1 MVELL
6 APAGDFEALK
16 AAVLNGADAV
26 YIGGKEFS
34 ARQYAGNFDR
44 EEIIE
49 AVKFCHAY
57 GVKVFVTLNTL
68 LKNHEIEKALE
79 YAAFLYENGV
89 DALIIQDIG
98 LLKILRE
105 NIKDFEIHASTQM
118 TVNNLEG
125 VNFLHSQGIKRVV
138 LARELSLSEIEHI
151 CKNTDAE
158 IEVFIHG
165 ALCIS
170 FSGQCLF
177 SSIIGGRSGNRG
189 RCAQPCRMQ
198 YSIDDGDKKYLLS
211 PKDLWTLEH
220 IEKLI
225 KAGVK
230 SLKIEGRMKRP
241 EYVATVVSA
250 YRRAIDGILTEKDK
264 EDVVKIFNRGGFT
277 TAYLFNE
284 SGHKMMSYE
293 NPKNWGVL
301 LGKVISKKGKF
312 VQIKLEDELNL
323 GDGLEVFGKGIGV
336 PVNTIYDKD
345 GKEVQK
351 AKKGDI
357 VKIYFE
363 DAKVGDI
370 LYKTLDA
377 ELIKRARESFEGKD
391 VKKVPIFGRFKAAKE
406 GMELEI
412 IGPKK
417 IKVTLDGVEV
427 AKTRPTTK
435 DRVIEALSKT
445 KDTPFFF
452 ENIEVEIE
460 DNIMIPVSKLNEL
473 RRRAIEKLLDEL
485 QGKREN
491 IKININ
497 FQKRENVKE
506 PKIVIKTGRI
516 DIAKEALKNGADM
529 VLFGGDRLRIN
540 KGDIVEL
547 LEYKNKVYPHFPEI
561 IIEEFDY
568 YKEKAAKLKELGFT
582 KALCGNIG
590 FYNTLLSLGYDVY
603 LDKGFNILNSFST
616 NVFENKGVYLS
627 QELNLGELKDLISK
641 TNKDTFVFAYGRTRL
656 MVSRHCPIG
665 SEKGYSKL
673 NCPRVCEDK
682 IHYLKDRM
690 GERFLVATDLYCRSH
705 IFNSKIT
712 IMLEHIRDLISLNS
726 SFWILEFLDEDPSF
740 AGEVVKAYKDALI
753 RGLKGDFSLSSDA
766 KKILEENKNKIT
778 KGHFYRGIL

>member
-6 APAGDFEALK
+6 APAGDFESLK
-16 AAVLNGADAV
+16 AAILNGADAV

-49 AVKFCHAY
+49 SVRFCHAY
-57 GVKVFVTLNTL
+57 GAKVYVTLNTL
-68 LKNHEIEKALE
+68 LKNHEIERALE
-79 YAAFLYENGV
+79 YATFLYQNGV

-98 LLKILRE
+98 LLKLLRE

-118 TVNNLEG
+118 TVHNLEG
-125 VNFLHSQGIKRVV
+125 VNFLYSQGIKRVV
-138 LARELSLSEIEHI
+138 LARELSLNEIEYI
-151 CKNTDAE
+151 CKNTKAE
-158 IEVFIHG
+158 IETFIHG

-198 YSIDDGDKKYLLS
+198 YSLDDGDKKYILS

-225 KAGVK
+225 IAGVK

-241 EYVATVVSA
+241 EYVATVVRA
-250 YRRAIDGILTEKDK
+250 YRRAIDGILTQEDK
-264 EDVVKIFNRGGFT
+264 EDVIKIFNRGGFT
-277 TAYLFNE
+277 TAYLFDEN
-284 SGHKMMSYE
+284 GPKMMSYE

-301 LGKVISKKGKF
+301 LGKVIGKKGKF

-323 GDGLEVFGKGIGV
+323 GDGLEIFGKGIGV

-345 GKEVQK
+345 GREIQK

-363 DAKVGDI
+363 NAKIGDI
-370 LYKTLDA
+370 LYKTQDA
-377 ELIKRARESFEGKD
+377 ELIKRARESFEGKET
-391 VKKVPIFGRFKAAKE
+391 KKVPLIGRFNATKD
-406 GMELEI
+406 GMELEV
-412 IGPKK
+412 IGPKRIK
-417 IKVTLDGVEV
+417 ISLDGVEI
-427 AKTRPTTK
+427 AKTKPTTK
-435 DRVIEALSKT
+435 ERIIEALSKT

-452 ENIEVEIE
+452 KNIEVELE
-460 DNIMIPVSKLNEL
+460 DNLMIPISKLNEI

-485 QGKREN
+485 QEKRED
-491 IKININ
+491 IKVNIN
-497 FQKRENVKE
+497 FEKREKVKE
-506 PKIVIKTGRI
+506 PKIIVKTGRI

-529 VLFGGDRLRIN
+529 VFFGGDRLRIN
-540 KGDIVEL
+540 KGDIVDL
-547 LEYKNKVYPHFPEI
+547 LEYKGKVYPHFPEI

-568 YKEKAAKLKELGFT
+568 YKERAIKLKDLGFT

-590 FYNTLLSLGYDVY
+590 FYNTLLSLGYDIY
-603 LDKGFNILNSFST
+603 LDKGFNILNSFSPDT
-616 NVFENKGVYLS
+616 FENKGVYLS
-627 QELNLGELKDLISK
+627 QELNLLELKDLISK
-641 TNKDTFVFAYGRTRL
+641 TNKDTIVFVYGRTRM
-656 MVSRHCPIG
+656 MVSRYCPIG

-673 NCPRVCEDK
+673 NCPKVCEDK

-690 GERFLVATDLYCRSH
+690 GEKFLIATDLYCRSH

-712 IMLEHIRDLISLNS
+712 IMLEHIKDLISLNS
-726 SFWILEFLDEDPSF
+726 SFWVMEFLEEDAKFS
-740 AGEVVKAYKDALI
+740 GEVVKAYKDALI
-753 RGLKGDFSLSSDA
+753 RGLKGDFSLSNEA
-766 KKILEENKNKIT
+766 KKILEENRNKIT